1 MDNHGDA
8 TTECCADCGGVAGEG
23 VRLKT
28 CKACMVAKYCNAAC
42 QTNHWPKHK
51 KECKQLYDE
60 TLFKNPPPKEDC
72 PICFLPMPTLIIFS
86 KSLPPATIFSVPVH
100 DFAEA
105 NEELEMEDMK
115 HYYECCGKH
124 ICRGCAHSFTESGNI
139 ENCPYCN
146 AERNGKTYIEREERV
161 EELRKRVEAND
172 SVAMYVLGTYYDQGR
187 GGLLQDRKK
196 ANELFAR
203 AAGLGSN
210 YAHFSLGGYY
220 FEEGG
225 GDVKKASKKSKFH
238 YEAAA
243 MAGHE
248 VARYY
253 VGGLEIESG
262 NMERAVKHWIIA
274 ASAGHCK
281 AMNALTTLFKRGVV
295 SRDRIDST
303 LTAYNNS
310 CVEMRSEARDKY
322 MSDLKNRQ
330 R

>member
-172 SVAMYVLGTYYDQGR
+172 SVAMYVLGTY
-187 GGLLQDRKK
+187 
-196 ANELFAR
+196 
-203 AAGLGSN
+203 
-210 YAHFSLGGYY
+210 
-220 FEEGG
+220 
-225 GDVKKASKKSKFH
+225 
-238 YEAAA
+238 
-243 MAGHE
+243 
-248 VARYY
+248 
-253 VGGLEIESG
+253 
-262 NMERAVKHWIIA
+262 
-274 ASAGHCK
+274 
-281 AMNALTTLFKRGVV
+281 
-295 SRDRIDST
+295 
-303 LTAYNNS
+303 
-310 CVEMRSEARDKY
+310 
-322 MSDLKNRQ
+322 
-330 R
+330 